1 MPSQPSIPLG
11 LGYGA
16 QDAPP
21 APLPD
26 EAPGASRCA
35 GVVGRRMLRV
45 LRLDRTVY
53 EEVERDPR
61 GTRQAA
67 VVVTFVAAFAA
78 LGTLLIESW
87 HAGAILGAVV
97 AALLHWLVWSGLTY
111 LLGGIVLRRRL
122 SFEHVA
128 RALGYAQTPQLLTVF
143 AFVPVAGAWIVVLGR
158 VLSLVAGNLAT
169 GAAAETNLPRALAI
183 RLLSFGVALAAAA
196 GVRAVLGEIGFV
208 MALLRP

>member
-1 MPSQPSIPLG
+1 MPSRPPIPLG
-11 LGYGA
+11 YGPKA
-16 QDAPP
+16 VPDV
-21 APLPD
+21 LMPD
-26 EAPGASRCA
+26 EPFGARRRTA
-35 GVVGRRMLRV
+35 VVWRRMLRV

-53 EEVERDPR
+53 VEVERDPH

-67 VVVTFVAAFAA
+67 VVVGFVAAFAA

-87 HAGAILGAVV
+87 HAGAILGAIV
-97 AALLHWLVWSGLTY
+97 AALLHWLLWSGLTY

-122 SFEHVA
+122 SFEHLV

-143 AFVPVAGAWIVVLGR
+143 AFVPVAGPWIVVVGR
-158 VLSLVAGNLAT
+158 LLSLVAGNLAIGT
-169 GAAAETNLPRALAI
+169 AAETNLPRALAI

-196 GVRAVLGEIGFV
+196 GVRAVLGEVGFV